1 MLKGVLIDELVELAL
16 KRTGHV
22 GGPTTTGAVQ
32 EAAGAFASKALYPF
46 SQGGVGK
53 MKSVRDGFDGLPGG
67 DVTDS
72 LSPAKDAGFFRVFH
86 QGIQGR

>member
-1 MLKGVLIDELVELAL
+1 MLERVLIDELVELAL
-16 KRTGHV
+16 KRASHF
-22 GGPTTTGAVQ
+22 GGSATTGAVQ

-46 SQGGVGK
+46 SQGGVSK

-67 DVTDS
+67 DFTDS

-86 QGIQGR
+86 KGIQGR